1 MFNSLTDRLKGA
13 IRNMRGD
20 AKITPENIEESIRE
34 VRKAL
39 LEADVSLKV
48 VKIFISQIR
57 QKALG
62 AEVLES
68 IDPGQQFIK
77 IVYDELV
84 VILGGENVPLNMK
97 GGPSIVMLLGLQG
110 SGKTTAAAKLGA
122 KLKKEGFNPLL
133 VACDVQ
139 RPAAIIQLQTLG
151 KKIDIPVFTLDTKDV
166 QEIGE
171 KAVEHARTVGH
182 NPVILDTAGRLQI
195 DTDLMA
201 ELMLLDRA
209 LEPSE
214 KILVIDS
221 MTGQE
226 AVNVAETFN
235 TQLDVTGLLLT
246 KIDGDA
252 RGGAALSVREAVG
265 KPVKYISTGEKIEDL
280 EAFYP
285 DRMASRILDMG
296 DVLSLVEKA
305 QEAFDEKGTEDV
317 MKSIM
322 KGEFNLRIFME
333 MLKMMK
339 RMGPMG
345 SIMKMMGI
353 GGMFNISSE
362 QQDMVAEQGEQLF
375 KVYEIAIN
383 SMTKEER
390 DKPEMIDMA
399 RRRRIARGSGLKI
412 DEIGQMLNQ
421 FEEMR
426 QSFKM
431 ISQMMGGLPGM
442 GGMGGLP
449 GMGGS
454 GFPGMGSSGF
464 PGMGGGLP
472 PGGGMPGAGGFP
484 GFPGMPGMGTGM
496 PKLPPS
502 GAAGRAPQIPK
513 GGFPMGGP
521 GGGYYRKK
529 KKR

>member
-201 ELMLLDRA
+201 ELML
-209 LEPSE
+209 
-214 KILVIDS
+214 
-221 MTGQE
+221 
-226 AVNVAETFN
+226 
-235 TQLDVTGLLLT
+235 
-246 KIDGDA
+246 
-252 RGGAALSVREAVG
+252 
-265 KPVKYISTGEKIEDL
+265 
-280 EAFYP
+280 
-285 DRMASRILDMG
+285 
-296 DVLSLVEKA
+296 
-305 QEAFDEKGTEDV
+305 
-317 MKSIM
+317 
-322 KGEFNLRIFME
+322 
-333 MLKMMK
+333 
-339 RMGPMG
+339 
-345 SIMKMMGI
+345 
-353 GGMFNISSE
+353 
-362 QQDMVAEQGEQLF
+362 
-375 KVYEIAIN
+375 
-383 SMTKEER
+383 
-390 DKPEMIDMA
+390 
-399 RRRRIARGSGLKI
+399 
-412 DEIGQMLNQ
+412 
-421 FEEMR
+421 
-426 QSFKM
+426 
-431 ISQMMGGLPGM
+431 
-442 GGMGGLP
+442 
-449 GMGGS
+449 
-454 GFPGMGSSGF
+454 
-464 PGMGGGLP
+464 
-472 PGGGMPGAGGFP
+472 
-484 GFPGMPGMGTGM
+484 
-496 PKLPPS
+496 
-502 GAAGRAPQIPK
+502 
-513 GGFPMGGP
+513 
-521 GGGYYRKK
+521 
-529 KKR
+529 